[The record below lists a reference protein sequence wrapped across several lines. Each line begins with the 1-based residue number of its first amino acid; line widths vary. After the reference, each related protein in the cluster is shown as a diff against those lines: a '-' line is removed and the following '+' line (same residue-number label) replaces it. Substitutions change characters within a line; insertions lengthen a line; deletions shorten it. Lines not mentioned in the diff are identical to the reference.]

1 MIIDQVL
8 KSTRVYLENGV
19 YKVDIRLQDDA
30 KRPKGMSGNRLR
42 CSSGLKEGAANKKYV
57 EKYQREIA
65 QKYYDSLFDKLE
77 NKDELL
83 FEDIAYAA
91 LEEATV
97 KRRKDDGTKDY
108 LKILEKDVL
117 PTFGKMALKDIRPKD
132 IKAWQA
138 QQSKLGISQSRFNK
152 KFYVVNRVLKYATEN
167 WYISVN
173 PIKSVDRISSAFA
186 KAESTDTLYFTKDEM
201 EKMLN
206 APFEGTSERER
217 FRHSFIIAFLYIA
230 FLTGGRTGE
239 IMALKWSDIDIEK
252 GFITYSKSMRKGV
265 LSTTTKT
272 GKSRRILI
280 TKRLI
285 EALLVWKRNSK
296 GEYVFP
302 VSNTGK
308 PYRDARVIS
317 DHFYKP
323 LLEKLNIPY
332 KILYCTRSTFA
343 SLAAESGVSMLLI
356 SKMLGH
362 SQLSTTQRFY
372 IRLGQLNEEMSRDEL
387 EKFAA

>member
-1 MIIDQVL
+1 MIDEVF
-8 KSTRVYLENGV
+8 KSIRVFPENSFC
-19 YKVDIRLQDDA
+19 KLDIRLQDDA
-30 KRPKGMSGNRLR
+30 KRPKGMSGNRIR

-57 EKYQREIA
+57 EKHKYEIA
-65 QKYYDSLFDKLE
+65 QKYYESLFDKLE
-77 NKDELL
+77 SKEEIL

-91 LEEATV
+91 LEEAAIERN
-97 KRRKDDGTKDY
+97 KEDSTKDY
-108 LKILEKDVL
+108 LRILKKDIL
-117 PTFGKMALKDIRPKD
+117 PIFGKMPLKDIRPKD

-138 QQSKLGISQSRFNK
+138 QQSKLGLSQSRFNK
-152 KFYVVNRVLKYATEN
+152 KFYVVNQTLKHAAEN
-167 WYISVN
+167 WYISLN
-173 PIKSVDRISSAFA
+173 PIKSVDRISNAFT
-186 KAESTDTLYFTKDEM
+186 KAESTATLYFTKDEM
-201 EKMLN
+201 EKILN
-206 APFEGTSERER
+206 APFEGTSEREHL
-217 FRHSFIIAFLYIA
+217 RHAFIIAFLYIA

-239 IMALKWSDIDIEK
+239 IMALKWSDIDLEK

-265 LSTTTKT
+265 LSTTKT
-272 GKSRRILI
+272 GKSRTIPI

-285 EALLVWKRNSK
+285 EALLVWKRDSK

-308 PYRDARVIS
+308 PYRDSRVIT

-372 IRLGQLNEEMSRDEL
+372 IRTGQLDEEISRDEL